1 MIGSISIIFPI
12 FNEEKRLSN
21 SLNKIDTFL
30 KKKKFNKIE
39 IIFVDDGSYDKT
51 LSILSLFV
59 KKSKNKKKI
68 KIISLKKNM
77 GKGYALMRG
86 VKFAQNEWV
95 LTADIDLSVRLEQL
109 VIWEKKFLKKNF
121 FVYFGSRSHIDS
133 VIKKSFLRNILGIFF
148 KLFCFFLFRIDISD
162 TQCGFKLYKKNIAK
176 KVFYNLLENGYVHD
190 VEIAYKCL
198 KNNFKIT
205 ELPIM
210 WEHKSHGKIN
220 ILIDPIKMFIRL
232 IILRI
237 QLHR

>member
-1 MIGSISIIFPI
+1 
-12 FNEEKRLSN
+12 
-21 SLNKIDTFL
+21 
-30 KKKKFNKIE
+30 
-39 IIFVDDGSYDKT
+39 
-51 LSILSLFV
+51 
-59 KKSKNKKKI
+59 
-68 KIISLKKNM
+68 M

>member
-162 TQCGFKLYKKNIAK
+162 TQCGLKLYKKNIAK